1 MLDVTALFHMHH
13 EEITR
18 YLVGL
23 TGDADL
29 AADAAQEAFVRLN
42 EKPPASQAQIRSW
55 LYRVA
60 TNFAFDTMRVATRRA
75 EIVAERGGDFPMSQ
89 DPVPDAQLEQM
100 ERREA
105 VRGAL
110 KLLRP
115 KERAILLMRAQG
127 FSYKEIAATLDVPMN
142 SIGAVGARGLR
153 KLSAKL
159 SPREA
164 QL

>member
-1 MLDVTALFHMHH
+1 MLDVTALFRAHH

-23 TGDADL
+23 TGDSDL

-42 EKPPASQAQIRSW
+42 EKPPATQTQIRSW

-60 TNFAFDTMRVATRRA
+60 TNFAFDTMRVANRRA
-75 EIVAERGGDFPMSQ
+75 EIVAQRGDDFPLSQ
-89 DPVPDAQLEQM
+89 DPVPDAQLEQL
-100 ERREA
+100 ERREV

-110 KLLRP
+110 SHLRP

-127 FSYKEIAATLDVPMN
+127 FSYKEIAASLDVPIN
-142 SIGAVGARGLR
+142 SIGAVGARALR
-153 KLSAKL
+153 KLSAHL